1 MNPLAM
7 MKVLLTAALFTVNCG
22 PLLAAPVELDIDP
35 AHTYPSFEADHM
47 GISVW
52 RGKFD
57 KSSGKVTLDREKGTG
72 SVEVTIDLNSV
83 NFGLPVMNT
92 WARGMD
98 LFDTER
104 FPAAVFRGKLEGF
117 TNGIPKEAVGTL
129 SLHGVTKLMTLKINQ
144 FKCIPH
150 PLHKR
155 ELCGADASATF
166 NRDEHGLDAGKS
178 YGFKMEVTLRIQ
190 VEAVA
195 TK

>member
-7 MKVLLTAALFTVNCG
+7 MKVPIAAALFTVTCG
-22 PLLAAPVELDIDP
+22 PLMAAPVEFDIDP
-35 AHTYPSFEADHM
+35 THTYPSFEADHM

-57 KSSGKVTLDREKGTG
+57 KSSGKVALDRETDTGT
-72 SVEVTIDLNSV
+72 VEVSIDLNSV

-92 WARGMD
+92 WARGKD

-104 FPAAVFRGKLEGF
+104 FPAAVFRGKMEGF
-117 TNGIPKEAVGTL
+117 TNGVPSEEVGTL
-129 SLHGVTKLMTLKINQ
+129 SLHGITKLMTLKLNQ

-155 ELCGADASATF
+155 EICGADANVTF
-166 NRDEHGLDAGKS
+166 NRDEYGLDAGKS

>member
-1 MNPLAM
+1 MNQSAM
-7 MKVLLTAALFTVNCG
+7 TKVLFATALLTIASA
-22 PLLAAPVELDIDP
+22 PLLAAPVEFDIDP
-35 AHTYPSFEADHM
+35 SHTYPSFEADHI

-72 SVEVTIDLNSV
+72 TVDVTVDLDSV
-83 NFGLPVMNT
+83 NFGLPVMNS
-92 WARGMD
+92 WARGKD

-104 FPAAVFRGKLEGF
+104 FPPAVFRGKLEGF
-117 TNGIPKEAVGTL
+117 ANGIPKEAVGTL
-129 SLHGVTKLMTLKINQ
+129 SLHGITKPMTLKINQ

-155 ELCGADASATF
+155 ELCGADLSATF
-166 NRDEHGLDAGKS
+166 NREDYGLDAGKS
-178 YGFKMEVTLRIQ
+178 FGFKMEVTLRIQ